1 MFKKEYLITYITENL
16 KNNPEP
22 GSRFP
27 KTYSNE
33 ITMLSV
39 PFVKLKVYNN

>member
-1 MFKKEYLITYITENL
+1 MFKKEFSITYITKNL

-39 PFVKLKVYNN
+39 SFVKLKVYNS